1 MSDATAPEQPGDARF
16 RVAMAALFVAAAAFA
31 LIAEQ
36 VATQGPIVARD
47 LQVSARL
54 HTHGNPALTTLLL
67 AVTQIHSMPGIL
79 ILSFVAGIFLWR
91 NGDRFWVLS
100 LALAVPA
107 GLALNTA
114 LKLLF
119 DRARPAW
126 DDPLLTLTT
135 RSFPSGHA
143 TGAALFY
150 GFLACYLVWRMKDAA
165 AHALVIAACAA
176 MVALVGFSRVYLG
189 VHYLSDVLAGISFG
203 TAWLALCMIAVRA
216 LARHRDAVSGA

>member
-1 MSDATAPEQPGDARF
+1 MSGATDLKQPGDVRF
-16 RVAMAALFVAAAAFA
+16 RVAMAALFAAAAAFA

-47 LQVSARL
+47 QQVSAWL
-54 HTHGNPALTTLLL
+54 HVHGNPALTALLL
-67 AVTQIHSMPGIL
+67 KITQVHSMPGIL
-79 ILSFVAGIFLWR
+79 ILSLVVGLFLWR

-107 GLALNTA
+107 GLLLNAA

-119 DRARPAW
+119 DRARPTW

-143 TGAALFY
+143 TGATLFY
-150 GFLACYLVWRMKDAA
+150 GFLACYLVWPMKDAA
-165 AHALVIAACAA
+165 ARALVVAACAA
-176 MVALVGFSRVYLG
+176 MVVLVGFSRIYLG
-189 VHYLSDVLAGISFG
+189 VHYLSDVLAGMSFG
-203 TAWLALCMIAVRA
+203 TAWLALCMIAARA
-216 LARHRDAVSGA
+216 LARHRGATAGG

>member
-1 MSDATAPEQPGDARF
+1 MSGAGDLDRPGAARF
-16 RVAMAALFVAAAAFA
+16 RAAMAALFVAAAAFA

-47 LQVSARL
+47 LQVSAWL
-54 HTHGNPALTTLLL
+54 HAHGNPALTTLLL
-67 AVTQIHSMPGIL
+67 AVTQVHSMPGIL
-79 ILSFVAGIFLWR
+79 ILSFVAGLFLWR
-91 NGDRFWVLS
+91 RGDRFWVLL

-107 GLALNTA
+107 GLLLNTA

-165 AHALVIAACAA
+165 ARALVIAACAA

-189 VHYLSDVLAGISFG
+189 VHYLSDVLAGMSFG
-203 TAWLALCMIAVRA
+203 TAWLALCMIAARA
-216 LARHRDAVSGA
+216 LDRHRGAVTGA